1 MRCQASPITFIMTS
15 YVKNT
20 IEKHQRTF
28 LRQKRE
34 DNCLEYHEYLIL
46 TNAIICLNTVISTY
60 TIHQMI
66 K

>member
-34 DNCLEYHEYLIL
+34 DNCLEYHEY
-46 TNAIICLNTVISTY
+46 
-60 TIHQMI
+60 
-66 K
+66 